1 MPNLTFTAID
11 VETANRTKASICQI
25 GIALVHAGKI
35 TRTASILIN
44 PEEPFEPIN
53 IHLHGINENTVENAA
68 TIPSIYPRI
77 HRIMEGTT
85 LVSHTRFDQ
94 QAFEKATAK
103 YGLRM
108 PHVRWLDSAQIARRA
123 WPQKYAKG
131 GPSLKSVMADL
142 GIMFKHHDA
151 EEDARAAAEIL
162 LHTHRHTG
170 LDVDDWL
177 EQAKDQKGSTAGAT
191 RRLRR
196 QSPPNE
202 DKERTKPTPAPAAR
216 WTNLLTKILRLEQDK
231 DFNNSSV
238 IGGVDDFLQQQA
250 RNIAGELGNSGA
262 HRLLLRFQYRS
273 LTVEERSWWIDQW
286 LEIIARRQQ
295 QHPTTPGQKAVTK
308 ITTSA
313 AARKP
318 SALLSPR

>member
-11 VETANRTKASICQI
+11 VETANRTRASICQI

-44 PEEPFEPIN
+44 PEEPFENFNTGI
-53 IHLHGINENTVENAA
+53 HGIDERTIRDAE
-68 TIPSIYPRI
+68 TIPSIYPRL
-77 HRIMEGTT
+77 HRIMERTI

-94 QAFEKATAK
+94 QAFDKATAK
-103 YGLRM
+103 YGLRL
-108 PHVRWLDSAQIARRA
+108 PQVRWLDSAQIARQA
-123 WPQKYAKG
+123 WPEKYTKG
-131 GPSLKSVMADL
+131 GPSLKRVMADL
-142 GIMFKHHDA
+142 GIMFQHHNA

-177 EQAKDQKGSTAGAT
+177 EQANDRKGATARAT

-196 QSPPNE
+196 QPPPHE
-202 DKERTKPTPAPAAR
+202 DKTKKTLSPTPAPR
-216 WTNLLTKILRLEQDK
+216 WTDLLTKVFKLEQNK

-273 LTVEERSWWIDQW
+273 LTLEERSWWIDQW
-286 LEIIARRQQ
+286 LEIIASRQQ
-295 QHPTTPGQKAVTK
+295 QHPTPRQEAITK
-308 ITTSA
+308 IATSA